1 MTYNPICLSHHAR
14 EMLVLLVPLQD
25 PIGQEFSLRL
35 VANEYLQRVYL
46 ISSLFQERG
55 HYDQTW

>member
-1 MTYNPICLSHHAR
+1 
-14 EMLVLLVPLQD
+14 MLVLLVPLQD